1 MELSNMDGL
10 QGQAVNALAGMRAAQ
25 EVGMLANEMPSDAA
39 ERMESIFAGILVKEM
54 GRTLPQGFFGEGPG
68 SDVFSGWMEKHLGE
82 ELGRSGALNIAER
95 IRFDLER
102 NGAQKAD
109 KEATK

>member
-1 MELSNMDGL
+1 MGGNDMQIMRGQVAATLSSL
-10 QGQAVNALAGMRAAQ
+10 RAAEQLSDAANGKDQ
-25 EVGMLANEMPSDAA
+25 EAA

-82 ELGRSGALNIAER
+82 ELGRSGALQLAER
-95 IRFDLER
+95 IRFDLGQEPPATEV
-102 NGAQKAD
+102 AQ
-109 KEATK
+109 